1 MTKQFQ
7 IGLVGY
13 AYEQLTPDS
22 GCAPILCPFESRVFG
37 IGRQVGFIFPV
48 GSMQGYINLK
58 AYGEFDNNDRKG
70 GMPGSPS

>member
-37 IGRQVGFIFPV
+37 IGRQVGSIFPV
-48 GSMQGYINLK
+48 GSMQGYIT
-58 AYGEFDNNDRKG
+58 FVI
-70 GMPGSPS
+70 SPAPPTQSSEKPMAAK